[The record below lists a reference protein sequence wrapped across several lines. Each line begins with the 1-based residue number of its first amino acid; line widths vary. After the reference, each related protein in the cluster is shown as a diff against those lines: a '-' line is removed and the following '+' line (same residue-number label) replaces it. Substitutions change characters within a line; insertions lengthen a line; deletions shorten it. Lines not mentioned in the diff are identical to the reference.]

1 MSTIPAA
8 ARYASPVDLAA
19 FGPYRSARRPG
30 DARPRLRFT
39 GRLTADGSSGFQA
52 EPDRYHLYAG
62 WFCPWSQ
69 RVVLQVAVNGLSDVI
84 GVSYVDD
91 ARDGRGWAFR
101 QRNGPDPVNGF
112 TLLRQ
117 AYEATELGFEGH
129 VSVPVLWDT
138 RTGRV
143 VSNDYRSIGLDIAT
157 QFGGFRWPGIDTYAA
172 ADRAEI
178 EELDGWIGP
187 AVNQG
192 LSRAAGEGPAAGRAR
207 ADLLAAFDLLDEL
220 LVDRSFLVGHGLTE
234 ADLRLWVSLA
244 RYDVQANA
252 AGRIGPPLSAW
263 RHLSRYAAWLAE
275 LPAFRATTR
284 WASFSVPGS
293 RASFLPALA
302 NGDAA

>member
-1 MSTIPAA
+1 MSTIP

-19 FGPYRSARRPG
+19 FGPYRSTPRPG
-30 DARPRLRFT
+30 DPRPRLRFT

-52 EPDRYHLYAG
+52 EPGRYHLYAG

-69 RVVLQVAVNGLSDVI
+69 RVVLQVVVNGLSDVI

-91 ARDGRGWAFR
+91 VRDGRGWAFR

-117 AYEATELGFEGH
+117 AYEATEPGFDGH
-129 VSVPVLWDT
+129 IGVPVLWDT
-138 RTGRV
+138 QSGRV

-157 QFGGFRWPGIDTYAA
+157 QFGGFRWPGIDTYPAA
-172 ADRAEI
+172 HRAEI
-178 EELDGWIGP
+178 EELDSWIGP

-192 LSRAAGEGPAAGRAR
+192 LGRAAGEGPAAGRAR
-207 ADLLAAFDLLDEL
+207 ADLLAAFDLLDDL
-220 LVDRSFLVGHGLTE
+220 LVDRSLLVGHGLTE

-252 AGRIGPPLSAW
+252 AGRIGPPLSTW

-284 WASFSVPGS
+284 WSSFSVPGS